1 MSKHL
6 PAQDGHTDF
15 LSGIVRVFLQ
25 SNLSIIL
32 IIAAALIGIAALL
45 LTPREEDPQ
54 IVVPLADVFVQAPGY
69 DAAQVEQLVATPLER
84 MLSQIDGVEYVYSM
98 SRDDQASITVRF
110 FVGQDR
116 ERSLVKL
123 FKKLNE
129 NSDLI
134 PPPVRGWVLKP
145 VEIDDVPIVT
155 FALKG
160 AGGDSYQLQRIGE
173 ELIERLAT
181 VPQINRAYLVGGQA
195 REIRVEVDPERL
207 QAYQL
212 TLVEVNRAVAIAN
225 SVQPARQFARGDRE
239 IQVQTSFQ
247 LRRAD
252 QLGDLVV
259 GVFAGLPVYLKD
271 VAQLRDTAQDP
282 TTYVRHGWGPAAG
295 FAGHEGSAG
304 TLIDSH
310 RDLPAGER
318 LESAPAVT
326 IAISKQK
333 GANAVAVAERVL
345 AKAEELKKSVLPADV
360 ELVVTR
366 NNGLVANEKVNELTE
381 ALGIA
386 ILIIILLL
394 TLGMG
399 WREALIVSI
408 AVPVVF
414 GLTLF
419 VNLLFGY
426 TINRVTLFALILALG
441 LLVDDPIVDVE
452 NIARHFHDRK
462 KATRKIV
469 LDAVAEIRPPLISA
483 TLAVI
488 VSFLPMFF
496 ITGMMGPYMSPM
508 ALNVP
513 VAMLMSMVVA
523 FTITP
528 WLSYHILK
536 QEFPN
541 EESVEDVPVSEADDS
556 EPPVLSHAAYDP
568 EQIRKTWL
576 YRLFK
581 PLMQPLL
588 KTRLRAV
595 AFLAL
600 IALLTFAAVGLGAL
614 RLVPLKMLPFDNKNE
629 FLLVLDMDE
638 GTSLERTSAVLR
650 QLEQSVAATPEVV
663 DFTTYAGCP
672 SPIDFNGMV
681 RHYYLRQ
688 GSHYGEMRINLVGKK
703 NRKQQSHAITLR
715 MRDQLTAI
723 ATAAG
728 GTLRLVELPPGPPV
742 LASIVAEVT
751 GRSDYRYEDLLDAAD
766 IVAER
771 LKREP
776 GVVEVDG
783 VREAAVER
791 LVFVPDQEKAA
802 LNGVSVEDIGTAIRT
817 ALAGETSG
825 LLRVDNER
833 QPLEIVVRLPKA
845 LRSDPLALQ
854 QIAVKGESG
863 ELVRLVELGQ
873 WRSGRTG
880 QTIYHKNLERVAY
893 VMAETAGRPPADC
906 IIDIQADY
914 GGPGQGGVAAGEARP
929 VAGRTF
935 LTNGS
940 GISWM
945 LPAGIQT
952 RFSGEG
958 EWQITLDVFRDLGL
972 AFGAAMVLI
981 YVILVAQT
989 GSFLVPIIVMLA
1001 IPLTALGVMPGFWL
1015 LNQMMNTTVGGYPD
1029 PVFFTATAMIGM
1041 IALAGIVTRDSIILV
1056 DFMEQA
1062 VANGRPLFD
1071 AILESRVVR
1080 LRPILLTAGA
1090 AMLSAIPI
1098 TLDPIFSGL
1107 GWSLIFGLVA
1117 STVFTLFVIPVTYWL
1132 FYAHRERQAA
1142 NAPSP

>member
-1 MSKHL
+1 
-6 PAQDGHTDF
+6 
-15 LSGIVRVFLQ
+15 
-25 SNLSIIL
+25 
-32 IIAAALIGIAALL
+32 
-45 LTPREEDPQ
+45 
-54 IVVPLADVFVQAPGY
+54 
-69 DAAQVEQLVATPLER
+69 
-84 MLSQIDGVEYVYSM
+84 
-98 SRDDQASITVRF
+98 
-110 FVGQDR
+110 
-116 ERSLVKL
+116 
-123 FKKLNE
+123 
-129 NSDLI
+129 
-134 PPPVRGWVLKP
+134 
-145 VEIDDVPIVT
+145 
-155 FALKG
+155 
-160 AGGDSYQLQRIGE
+160 
-173 ELIERLAT
+173 
-181 VPQINRAYLVGGQA
+181 
-195 REIRVEVDPERL
+195 
-207 QAYQL
+207 
-212 TLVEVNRAVAIAN
+212 
-225 SVQPARQFARGDRE
+225 
-239 IQVQTSFQ
+239 
-247 LRRAD
+247 
-252 QLGDLVV
+252 
-259 GVFAGLPVYLKD
+259 
-271 VAQLRDTAQDP
+271 
-282 TTYVRHGWGPAAG
+282 
-295 FAGHEGSAG
+295 
-304 TLIDSH
+304 
-310 RDLPAGER
+310 
-318 LESAPAVT
+318 
-326 IAISKQK
+326 
-333 GANAVAVAERVL
+333 
-345 AKAEELKKSVLPADV
+345 
-360 ELVVTR
+360 
-366 NNGLVANEKVNELTE
+366 
-381 ALGIA
+381 
-386 ILIIILLL
+386 
-394 TLGMG
+394 
-399 WREALIVSI
+399 
-408 AVPVVF
+408 
-414 GLTLF
+414 
-419 VNLLFGY
+419 
-426 TINRVTLFALILALG
+426 
-441 LLVDDPIVDVE
+441 
-452 NIARHFHDRK
+452 
-462 KATRKIV
+462 
-469 LDAVAEIRPPLISA
+469 
-483 TLAVI
+483 
-488 VSFLPMFF
+488 
-496 ITGMMGPYMSPM
+496 
-508 ALNVP
+508 
-513 VAMLMSMVVA
+513 
-523 FTITP
+523 
-528 WLSYHILK
+528 
-536 QEFPN
+536 
-541 EESVEDVPVSEADDS
+541 
-556 EPPVLSHAAYDP
+556 
-568 EQIRKTWL
+568 
-576 YRLFK
+576 
-581 PLMQPLL
+581 
-588 KTRLRAV
+588 
-595 AFLAL
+595 
-600 IALLTFAAVGLGAL
+600 
-614 RLVPLKMLPFDNKNE
+614 
-629 FLLVLDMDE
+629 
-638 GTSLERTSAVLR
+638 
-650 QLEQSVAATPEVV
+650 
-663 DFTTYAGCP
+663 
-672 SPIDFNGMV
+672 
-681 RHYYLRQ
+681 
-688 GSHYGEMRINLVGKK
+688 
-703 NRKQQSHAITLR
+703 

-751 GRSDYRYEDLLDAAD
+751 GRSDFRYEDLLDAAD

-771 LKREP
+771 LQKEP

-783 VREAAVER
+783 LREATVER

-802 LNGVSVEDIGTAIRT
+802 LNGVSVEDSGTAIRT